1 MIQLF
6 KMLLRR
12 FEGVFLKPYICP
24 AGLPTIGVGATTYED
39 GSKVK
44 MSDPPLSTQRA
55 DELLEFHAQ
64 IYLDAA
70 VNISPVL
77 ASYGERHVGIA
88 DFNYNLGSTRYKA
101 STLRKRV
108 EAEDWEGAADEMMK
122 WVWGGGRKLPGLVKR
137 RTVDANLLL
146 TD

>member
-1 MIQLF
+1 MIELF

-24 AGLPTIGVGATTYED
+24 AGVPTIGAGATTYED
-39 GSKVK
+39 GTKVK
-44 MSDPPLSTQRA
+44 MSDPPITAQRA

-64 IYLDAA
+64 SFLDAA
-70 VNISPVL
+70 VKVSPIL
-77 ASYGERHVGIA
+77 AKHPERHVAIG
-88 DFNYNLGSTRYKA
+88 DFSFNLGTTRYKA

>member
-1 MIQLF
+1 MIQQF

-24 AGLPTIGVGATTYED
+24 AGVPTIGVGATTYAD
-39 GSKVK
+39 GTKVTMK
-44 MSDPPLSTQRA
+44 DPALTPQEA
-55 DELLEFHAQ
+55 DDLLEFHAQ
-64 IYLDAA
+64 SYLDA
-70 VNISPVL
+70 VVKISPVL
-77 ASYGERHVGIA
+77 AKHPKRHVAIG
-88 DFNYNLGSTRYKA
+88 DFAFNLGTTRYKA

>member
-1 MIQLF
+1 MIELF

-12 FEGVFLKPYICP
+12 FEGMFLKPYLCP
-24 AGLPTIGVGATTYED
+24 AGVPTIGGGATTYED
-39 GSKVK
+39 GTPVK
-44 MSDPPLSTQRA
+44 LSDPPITMQRA
-55 DELLEFHAQ
+55 DDLLEFHAQ
-64 IYLDAA
+64 NYLDAVA
-70 VNISPVL
+70 MISPVL
-77 ASYGERHVGIA
+77 LNHSERHVGIG
-88 DFNYNLGSTRYKA
+88 DFAYNLGTTRYKA

-108 EAEDWEGAADEMMK
+108 EAEDWDGAASEMMK

>member
-1 MIQLF
+1 M
-6 KMLLRR
+6 
-12 FEGVFLKPYICP
+12 KPYICP
-24 AGLPTIGVGATTYED
+24 AGVPTIGVGATTYED

-44 MSDPPLSTQRA
+44 MSDPPLSEQRV
-55 DELLEFHAQ
+55 DQLLEFHAQ
-64 IYLDAA
+64 AYLDAA
-70 VNISPVL
+70 VKLSLVL
-77 ASYGERHVGIA
+77 ADRPESHVAIG
-88 DFNYNLGSTRYKA
+88 DFAFNLGTTRYKA

-122 WVWGGGRKLPGLVKR
+122 WVWGGGKKLPGLVKR

>member
-24 AGLPTIGVGATTYED
+24 AGVPTIGAGATTYAD
-39 GSKVK
+39 GTKVTMK
-44 MSDPPLSTQRA
+44 DPALTPQEA
-55 DELLEFHAQ
+55 DDLLEFHAQ
-64 IYLDAA
+64 SYLDA
-70 VNISPVL
+70 VVKISPVL
-77 ASYGERHVGIA
+77 ARYAERHVGIG
-88 DFNYNLGSTRYKA
+88 DFAYNLGTTRYKA

>member
-1 MIQLF
+1 VIELF

-12 FEGVFLKPYICP
+12 FEGVLLKPYICP
-24 AGLPTIGVGATTYED
+24 AGVPTIGAGATTYED
-39 GSKVK
+39 GRKVK
-44 MSDPPLSTQRA
+44 MSDPPLTVQQS
-55 DELLEFHAQ
+55 DDLLEFHAQ
-64 IYLDAA
+64 SFLDAA
-70 VNISPVL
+70 IRVSPVL
-77 ASYGERHVGIA
+77 ANHPERHVAIG
-88 DFNYNLGSTRYKA
+88 DFAFNLGTTRYKA

-108 EAEDWEGAADEMMK
+108 EAEDWDGAADEMMK

>member
-1 MIQLF
+1 MIELF

-12 FEGVFLKPYICP
+12 FEGVFLKPYLCP
-24 AGLPTIGVGATTYED
+24 AGVPTIGAGATTYED
-39 GSKVK
+39 GTRVR
-44 MSDPPLSTQRA
+44 MSDPPLTMQEA
-55 DELLEFHAQ
+55 DSLLEFHA
-64 IYLDAA
+64 LNHLKA
-70 VNISPVL
+70 VVKISPLL
-77 ASYGERHVGIA
+77 ADHRERHVGIG
-88 DFNYNLGSTRYKA
+88 DFAYNLGTTRYKA

-122 WVWGGGRKLPGLVKR
+122 WVWGGGKKLPGLVKR

>member
-1 MIQLF
+1 MIELL

-12 FEGVFLKPYICP
+12 FEGVILKPYRCP
-24 AGLPTIGVGATTYED
+24 AGVPTIGAGVTTYED
-39 GSKVK
+39 GTRVK
-44 MSDPPLSTQRA
+44 MSDPPISMWRA
-55 DELLEFHAQ
+55 DELLGFHAQ
-64 IYLDAA
+64 NFMDA
-70 VNISPVL
+70 VLKISPIL
-77 ASYGERHVGIA
+77 ADHPERHVAIG
-88 DFNYNLGSTRYKA
+88 DFSFNLGTTRYKA

-122 WVWGGGRKLPGLVKR
+122 WVWGGGKKLPGLIRR

>member
-1 MIQLF
+1 VIELF

-12 FEGVFLKPYICP
+12 FEGVFLKPYLCP
-24 AGLPTIGVGATTYED
+24 AGVPTIGVGATTYED
-39 GSKVK
+39 GTPVK
-44 MSDPPLSTQRA
+44 LSDPPITVERA
-55 DELLEFHAQ
+55 DQLLESQALT
-64 IYLDAA
+64 YLDA
-70 VNISPVL
+70 VTNISPVL
-77 ASYGERHVGIA
+77 LDHHERHVGIA
-88 DFNYNLGSTRYKA
+88 DFAYNLGTTRYKA

-108 EAEDWEGAADEMMK
+108 EAEDWEGAASEMMK

>member
-12 FEGVFLKPYICP
+12 FEGMFLKPYLCP
-24 AGLPTIGVGATTYED
+24 AGVATIGAGATTYED
-39 GSKVK
+39 GTKVK
-44 MSDPPLSTQRA
+44 MSDPALTAQRS

-64 IYLDAA
+64 NFLDA
-70 VNISPVL
+70 VVRVSPIL
-77 ASYGERHVGIA
+77 SKHPERHVAIG
-88 DFNYNLGSTRYKA
+88 DFAFNLGTTRYKA

-108 EAEDWEGAADEMMK
+108 EAEDWDGAAEEMMK